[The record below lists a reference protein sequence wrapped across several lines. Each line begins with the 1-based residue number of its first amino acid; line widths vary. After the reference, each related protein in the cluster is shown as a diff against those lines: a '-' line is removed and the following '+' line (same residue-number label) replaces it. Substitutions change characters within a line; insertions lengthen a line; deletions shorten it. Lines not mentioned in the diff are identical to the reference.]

1 MANIFLVDDS
11 IFQVT
16 VTTQMLVELGN
27 RVTSSRDPLEALDQI
42 IAGSYDCVIADHLMP
57 GMNGVELL
65 EQLKRAKPEQKVILL
80 TSNIQ
85 KTVEKDAK
93 TKGASFFLAKP
104 ANKEMLS
111 IALKQAI
118 GE

>member
-16 VTTQMLVELGN
+16 VTTQMLVELGYN
-27 RVTSSRDPLEALDQI
+27 VTSSRDPIAAFDEI
-42 IAGSYDCVIADHLMP
+42 CAGSFDCVIADHLMP
-57 GMNGVELL
+57 GMNGVELMEKL
-65 EQLKRAKPEQKVILL
+65 QAAVPGQKVILL

-85 KTVEKDAK
+85 KTVEKEAK
-93 TKGASFFLAKP
+93 AKGASFFLAKP

-111 IALKQAI
+111 VVLKQVV

>member
-1 MANIFLVDDS
+1 MANVYLVDDS
-11 IFQVT
+11 MFQVT
-16 VTTQMLVELGN
+16 VTTQLLVELGYN
-27 RVTSSRDPLEALDQI
+27 VTSSRNPIEAVEQI
-42 IAGSYDCVIADHLMP
+42 IEGSFDCVIADHLMP

-65 EQLKRAKPEQKVILL
+65 ERVKLEKPELKVILL

-85 KTVEKDAK
+85 KTVEKEAK
-93 TKGASFFLAKP
+93 AKGASFFLPKP

-111 IALKQAI
+111 VALKQAI

>member
-11 IFQVT
+11 MFQVT
-16 VTTQMLVELGN
+16 VTTQMLVELGYN
-27 RVTSSRDPLEALDQI
+27 VSSSRDPFEALEQI
-42 IAGSYDCVIADHLMP
+42 CAGSYDCVIADHLMP

-65 EQLKRAKPEQKVILL
+65 EKLKTEKPDLKVILL

-93 TKGASFFLAKP
+93 AKGASFFLAKP

-111 IALKQAI
+111 VALKQVM